1 MPHYEDGTEA
11 KLGDVIHGKPY
22 NTPHEVIGVVV
33 GITPAQESCNLRVAF
48 ARKANG
54 QDELHGATAFGDGAT
69 APLVTVTLA
78 KDYGETK
85 DFRLVYRGS

>member
-11 KLGDVIHGKPY
+11 QLGDVIHGKPY

-33 GITPAQESCNLRVAF
+33 GITPAQEACNLRVAF
-48 ARKANG
+48 ARAAKPG
-54 QDELHGATAFGDGAT
+54 EELHGVDAFGDGAP
-69 APLVTVTLA
+69 APLVAVKLD

-85 DFRLVYRGS
+85 AFRLVHRGR